1 MVDAIS
7 NHEIYSAFSKYP
19 SFIGV
24 FPADINPFLRIRS
37 FPACYIMNTKDRSK
51 RVGGHW
57 LAFYLPNTN
66 SLEFFDSLGF
76 SLYTYVSIANYFSY
90 ITNIKENITPL
101 QSAASALCGD
111 YCVTFLSLRIT
122 TNSYPA
128 TLQIISSQPKG
139 EARESFVRRIR
150 LLNQK

>member
-1 MVDAIS
+1 MVDAMS
-7 NHEIYSAFSKYP
+7 NHEISSALSKYP

-24 FPADINPFLRIRS
+24 FPADINPLPRIRS
-37 FPACYIMNTKDRSK
+37 FPACHIMNTNECTKRDGGRS
-51 RVGGHW
+51 
-57 LAFYLPNTN
+57 LAFYLPNSN
-66 SLEFFDSLGF
+66 SLEFFDSLGY
-76 SLYTYVSIANYFSY
+76 SLSTSVSIANYFSY

-101 QSAASALCGD
+101 QSPSSVLCGD

-122 TNSYPA
+122 TNSYTA
-128 TLQIISSQPKG
+128 AIQIISSNQKG

>member
-1 MVDAIS
+1 MVDAMS
-7 NHEIYSAFSKYP
+7 NHEITQALSKYP

-24 FPADINPFLRIRS
+24 FPADINPLPRIRS

-57 LAFYLPNTN
+57 LAFYLRNPT
-66 SLEFFDSLGF
+66 SLEFFDSLGL
-76 SLYTYVSIANYFSY
+76 SLSTYVSIANYFSY
-90 ITNIKENITPL
+90 LSNIKENITPL
-101 QSAASALCGD
+101 QLASSALCGD

-128 TLQIISSQPKG
+128 TLQIISSHPKG
-139 EARESFVRRIR
+139 EARESFVRRLR

>member
-1 MVDAIS
+1 MVDAMS
-7 NHEIYSAFSKYP
+7 NHEISCALSKYP

-24 FPADINPFLRIRS
+24 FPADINPLPRIRS

-57 LAFYLPNTN
+57 LAFYLCNPT
-66 SLEFFDSLGF
+66 SLEFFDSMGY
-76 SLYTYVSIANYFSY
+76 SLITYPSIANYFSH

-101 QSAASALCGD
+101 QSASCALCGD

-122 TNSYPA
+122 TNSYTA
-128 TLQIISSQPKG
+128 AIQIISTNQKG